1 MNRSINNNKRIN
13 NNTTRFVNIR
23 ELTPAEIQEIFS
35 RFGSYNKSAP
45 VCRCSPKTFKKYYEE
60 AKTVQTVTK
69 KRETKSMMS
78 DIFLDPE
85 QCRVA
90 LLDIEATGLRG
101 DFGVILCV
109 VIKEFG
115 RNNTKLFKIDLE
127 AEDLLESEKQ
137 MLIQVNEY
145 LKTFDGVIGYY
156 SSRYDIPML
165 RTRSY
170 YHGIEPL
177 MKIKQLDVYFSVKR
191 ILNTTSRRL
200 ERVSDLMR
208 INANKELPEKSKID
222 INEWIR
228 VMHSRDTQ
236 ALAYISQHCI
246 DDVLILEGVTNEL
259 RPFLPE
265 RIMRA

>member
-1 MNRSINNNKRIN
+1 MNRNINNNKEII
-13 NNTTRFVNIR
+13 NTTRFVNIR
-23 ELTPAEIQEIFS
+23 ELTPEEIQEVFNQY
-35 RFGSYNKSAP
+35 GSWNKSAP
-45 VCRCSPKTFKKYYEE
+45 VCRCSPKTFKKYYEK
-60 AKTVQTVTK
+60 AKIIQTVAK
-69 KRETKSMMS
+69 KSETKSMLS

-85 QCRVA
+85 QSRVA

-109 VIKEFG
+109 VIKEFS

-137 MLIQVNEY
+137 MLIHVNEY

-177 MKIKQLDVYFSVKR
+177 PKIRSLDTYFTVKR
-191 ILNTTSRRL
+191 VINTSSRRL

-228 VMHSRDTQ
+228 VLHSRDEQ
-236 ALAYISQHCI
+236 SLRYICEHCI
-246 DDVLILEGVTNEL
+246 ADVLVLEGVTNEL

>member
-1 MNRSINNNKRIN
+1 MNRNTNNNKEII
-13 NNTTRFVNIR
+13 NTTRFVNIR
-23 ELTPAEIQEIFS
+23 ELTPEEIQEVFNQY
-35 RFGSYNKSAP
+35 GSWNKSAP
-45 VCRCSPKTFKKYYEE
+45 VCRCSPKTFKKYYEK
-60 AKTVQTVTK
+60 AIAVQTVAK
-69 KRETKSMMS
+69 KSETKSMLS

-85 QCRVA
+85 QSKVA

-115 RNNTKLFKIDLE
+115 RNRTKLFKIDLE

-137 MLIQVNEY
+137 MLVQVNDY

-177 MKIKQLDVYFSVKR
+177 PKIKSLDIWYSVKR
-191 ILNTTSRRL
+191 VVNTTSRRL
-200 ERVSDLMR
+200 ERVGDLMR
-208 INANKELPEKSKID
+208 INANRNLPEKSKID

-228 VMHSRDTQ
+228 VLNSRDPQ
-236 ALAYISQHCI
+236 SLNYICEHCI
-246 DDVLILEGVTNEL
+246 ADVDLLEGVTNEL